1 MSRTLSVG
9 LTHVSFFSSKLLSDP
24 VRSSKATHHA
34 SISRSACSCE
44 HHMVQAAA
52 ADAANI
58 LIPLS
63 VEAVGQMQFSTAMV
77 QQPVPARQNSFLGK
91 LRWMPRL
98 VGGARQA
105 ATRTNPWGMLLCAD
119 SPCSLLVA
127 GLKSAPSGRD
137 IVTVFQPPYSQPL
150 VASLSTRQR
159 FRTSKVPHG
168 CGL

>member
-1 MSRTLSVG
+1 MYVSPRPNTYRIQSVAAKPP
-9 LTHVSFFSSKLLSDP
+9 LTPASLGRPARVS
-24 VRSSKATHHA
+24 V
-34 SISRSACSCE
+34 
-44 HHMVQAAA
+44 MVQAAVA
-52 ADAANI
+52 EAGNI
-58 LIPLS
+58 LILLS

-119 SPCSLLVA
+119 SPRSLLVA